1 MDIITTHTTA
11 DRKEI
16 NEFVNQVCVLAE
28 QKFQTGMRIAKVNI
42 HGDIVIRGATTS
54 ERALWLAQL
63 LAQFAKKHGK
73 DVQFSISD
81 ILVDENGYVTDSEG
95 YAVDAL
101 KPQKQQQQQ
110 LQAVVPAAA
119 KGAWYVAKRVSGS
132 VFNHNAVYAIVHT
145 AANEDACW
153 EWRQRNDPYS
163 SGNFKNVNDAIMAH
177 GKKCANDTYL
187 KPVYDKS
194 AIMKR
199 AWELRK
205 QGLTTSN
212 AMKQAWAEAKNG
224 GKF

>member
-73 DVQFSISD
+73 QVQFSISD

-110 LQAVVPAAA
+110 LQVVAP
-119 KGAWYVAKRVSGS
+119 KLPV
-132 VFNHNAVYAIVHT
+132 
-145 AANEDACW
+145 
-153 EWRQRNDPYS
+153 
-163 SGNFKNVNDAIMAH
+163 
-177 GKKCANDTYL
+177 
-187 KPVYDKS
+187 VYDKS

-199 AWELRK
+199 SWELRHM
-205 QGLTTSN
+205 GMTASN
-212 AMKQAWAEAKNG
+212 AMKQAWAEYKNG
-224 GKF
+224 VKF